1 LRTLKRLDEPTALAI
16 MADVARGLAVAHD
29 RGIVHRDI
37 KPENILL
44 IEAETDLMNGSPD
57 GEADTVEAPPPG
69 SRPRVKL
76 SDFGVA
82 RQVDQSESLSL
93 TQAGSILGT
102 PLYMAPEQCAG
113 SETVGPAA
121 DVYALGATLFH
132 MLAGRPPFE
141 AASTLGLIAKHQ
153 NEPPPSLRDRN
164 ESVSEAVDQVVAKA
178 LAKRPEQRYADA
190 GEMLLDLE
198 RLLRGEPTGIGVHP
212 KLPDCE
218 PGSLVQFDFRWE
230 LQSEARQLWP
240 HVSNTERLNRALG
253 LPAIPFTTEYDPV
266 DGVRRYGEIK
276 TAGLAMK
283 WREQPYEWVEG
294 RRMGVVREFSGGPFR
309 WFVSMVELTP
319 RAGGGTTLT
328 HSIRVAAQGW
338 LGRVVAHLK
347 IGRGARRAMD
357 RVYRRIDA
365 ALRGNLDIDAGPD
378 PFEPPAALSHDRRR
392 RLERWL
398 DSLGRHG
405 VDPLA
410 IERIGDYLA
419 LASPQDVARIRPLA
433 LARRL
438 DLDADQVLAAC
449 LHGANEGAM
458 ILLWDILCPVCRIPS
473 QVVDTLRALREHGRC
488 ESCHVDFELDF
499 ANSVEMI
506 FRVHP
511 EIRESETGV
520 YCIGGPAHSPHV
532 VAQVR
537 IGPGERFVLDLELTE
552 GAYRLRGPQLSF
564 SIDFRVEPAA
574 PVKRWDLTLS
584 QEPDSD
590 LPRTL
595 RAGGQT
601 IALTNDYDRELLI
614 RIERTAPRD
623 DALTAAQASALA
635 LFRELFPGEV
645 LSPGQL
651 INLAIV
657 TLLVAE
663 FVHGDKLYQ
672 DVGDARAFAL
682 IQEHLGRL
690 DAVLRRHGGAAVKTV
705 DERTVAVFSEPLSA
719 VQAGIDLASVLVE
732 EDPIRGQN
740 MRVGIHRGPALV
752 ATREGHLDYFG
763 TTPRVAARLSE
774 LAPSGAVVLSPAVAA
789 DPGVSSLLQSDDL
802 TATIIPAAVPG
813 LPEGYVH
820 RISHAGTAAV
830 PGDD

>member
-1 LRTLKRLDEPTALAI
+1 
-16 MADVARGLAVAHD
+16 
-29 RGIVHRDI
+29 
-37 KPENILL
+37 
-44 IEAETDLMNGSPD
+44 
-57 GEADTVEAPPPG
+57 
-69 SRPRVKL
+69 
-76 SDFGVA
+76 
-82 RQVDQSESLSL
+82 
-93 TQAGSILGT
+93 
-102 PLYMAPEQCAG
+102 
-113 SETVGPAA
+113 
-121 DVYALGATLFH
+121 
-132 MLAGRPPFE
+132 
-141 AASTLGLIAKHQ
+141 
-153 NEPPPSLRDRN
+153 
-164 ESVSEAVDQVVAKA
+164 
-178 LAKRPEQRYADA
+178 
-190 GEMLLDLE
+190 
-198 RLLRGEPTGIGVHP
+198 
-212 KLPDCE
+212 
-218 PGSLVQFDFRWE
+218 
-230 LQSEARQLWP
+230 
-240 HVSNTERLNRALG
+240 
-253 LPAIPFTTEYDPV
+253 LPAIPITTEYDPV
-266 DGVRRYGEIK
+266 DGVRRYGELK
-276 TAGLAMK
+276 SVGLAMR

-328 HSIRVAAQGW
+328 HSIRVEVKGW
-338 LGRVVAHLK
+338 LGRAIAHLK
-347 IGRGARRAMD
+347 IGKNARRAMD
-357 RVYRRIDA
+357 RVYHRIDA
-365 ALRGNLDIDAGPD
+365 ALRGNLEVDAGPD
-378 PFEPPAALSHDRRR
+378 PFEPPVALSHDRRR
-392 RLERWL
+392 RLDRWL
-398 DSLGRHG
+398 DSLGGHG

-419 LASPQDVARIRPLA
+419 LASPQDVTRIRPLA

-473 QVVDTLRALREHGRC
+473 QVVETLRALREHGRC
-488 ESCHVDFELDF
+488 EACHVDFELDF

-537 IGPGERFVLDLELTE
+537 IGPGERFVLDLELAE
-552 GAYRLRGPQLSF
+552 GAYRLRGPQLGF

-584 QEPDSD
+584 HEPGPD

-595 RAGGQT
+595 RTGGQT
-601 IALTNDYDRELLI
+601 IALTNDNDRELLV

-623 DALTAAQASALA
+623 DALTAADASALA

-657 TLLVAE
+657 TLVVAE
-663 FVHGDKLYQ
+663 LVHGDELYQ

-690 DAVLRRHGGAAVKTV
+690 DAILRRHDGAPVKTV
-705 DERTVAVFSEPLSA
+705 NERTVSVFSEPLPA
-719 VQAGIDLASVLVE
+719 VRAALDMASIRVEDDPTHDLNV
-732 EDPIRGQN
+732 
-740 MRVGIHRGPALV
+740 RVGIHRGPALV

-774 LAPSGAVVLSPAVAA
+774 LAPAGSVVLSHAVAA
-789 DPGVSSLLQSDDL
+789 DPGVSTLLRSQEL
-802 TATIIPAAVPG
+802 TTTIIPAALLG

-820 RISHAGTAAV
+820 RIGRPGTFGI
-830 PGDD
+830 PDDD